1 MSRESVVRAAFA
13 DIDAMKVDSFVAR
26 LSEDVVFQFG
36 NAESVVG
43 RSAVRTYVAQFFS
56 TIDGLSHDIKN
67 MWDVGNTTI
76 VQMDVEYLRIDGR
89 AVSAPAANILTYDGD
104 LTRDWRVYVDVTM
117 LYADQ

>member
-1 MSRESVVRAAFA
+1 MGRESIVRATLA

-26 LSEDVVFQFG
+26 MSEDIVFQFG

-43 RSAVRTYVAQFFS
+43 RSAVRAYVDHFFS
-56 TIDGLSHDIKN
+56 TIKGLSHHVRN
-67 MWDVGNTTI
+67 VWDVGNTTI

-89 AVSAPAANILTYDGD
+89 AVTAPAANILTYDGD
-104 LTRDWRVYVDVTM
+104 LACDWRVYVDVTM

>member
-26 LSEDVVFQFG
+26 MSEDVVFQFG
-36 NAESVVG
+36 NAETVVG

-56 TIDGLSHDIKN
+56 TIDGLGHDIKN
-67 MWDVGNTTI
+67 IWDVGNTTI

-104 LTRDWRVYVDVTM
+104 LACEWRVYVDLTP
-117 LYADQ
+117 LYVEQ